1 MYGPIP
7 EVSPGARSVNEA
19 IAHARAIERRRI
31 IGRPP
36 SLTLTERI
44 ARAAGDGVIGRRAS

>member
-19 IAHARAIERRRI
+19 IADARTIERRRI
-31 IGRPP
+31 IGGHPP
-36 SLTLTERI
+36 VLSLTERI
-44 ARAAGDGVIGRRAS
+44 ARAASRDIGRRAS

>member
-19 IAHARAIERRRI
+19 IAQARTIERRRI
-31 IGRPP
+31 IGHPP
-36 SLTLTERI
+36 VLTLSERI
-44 ARAAGDGVIGRRAS
+44 ARAAVNGRRAS